1 MEWFLNI
8 IIGILQITL
17 LDLVLSGDNV
27 GVIALATKN
36 LSPEYA
42 KKASLMGIFG
52 AVALRIFFACIIT
65 YIMMIQWLP
74 IKLLGGILLVKIT
87 WDLIKPEEE
96 EAHNEVKSEDKF
108 LKAVLSIIIADLS
121 MSIDNVLAIGASAHG
136 NVLLIVFGI
145 MLNIPILF
153 FGSKLVA
160 NLMKKYTIVIY
171 IGAAILAHTA
181 FGMILEDRL
190 LDAYV
195 NDLAGTMIPLIAGV
209 LTLVYGFMVIK
220 RDKLRA
226 KS

>member
-1 MEWFLNI
+1 MEWFLGI
-8 IIGILQITL
+8 LIGILQITL

-42 KKASLMGIFG
+42 KKASVVGIFG
-52 AVALRIFFACIIT
+52 AVALRILFACIIT
-65 YIMMIQWLP
+65 YVMMIQWLP
-74 IKLLGGILLVKIT
+74 IKLLGGLLLIKIT

-96 EAHNEVKSEDKF
+96 VEHGEVKSQDKF
-108 LKAVLSIIIADLS
+108 MKAVLSIIIADLS

-136 NVLLIVFGI
+136 NVLLIIFGI

-153 FGSKLVA
+153 FGSRLVA
-160 NLMKKYTIVIY
+160 NLMRKYKIVIY

-195 NDLAGTMIPLIAGV
+195 NGIAETMIPLMAGI
-209 LTLVYGFMVIK
+209 LTLLYGFIIIK
-220 RDKLRA
+220 KT
-226 KS
+226 KEKF